1 MDNYLIEILKEH
13 KRGKSVGI
21 YSVCSSN
28 QFVLE
33 AAMLQAKQENTSLL
47 IECSANQVNQF
58 GGYSGMDPERFVSYV
73 KECCERIIFP
83 FEMILLGGDHLG
95 PEVWQ
100 DRPSDQAMAFA
111 ADQVKSYVQAGFSKI
126 HLDASAR
133 CLDDTDGA
141 HRSLNPSL
149 IAERTA
155 FLCKIAEEFADRNE
169 SGPHYVIGKE
179 ALVPGWARHKSDEI
193 KLTSVS
199 DLQETID
206 LTRKAFFKYN
216 LQEAW
221 DRVIAVVVQPGIEF
235 NDTIIHQYQRE
246 NAAELKKY
254 IENYELLVFEAN
266 RTDYQK
272 LDSLRH
278 LIADHFAILK
288 VGPAL
293 TFAFREVIFALAWI
307 EKRLLPFNRTISG
320 SNILEIIESVMKAN
334 PKHWKRYYPGNEAR
348 QSFSRIFS
356 LYDRIRYYWHEPDIR
371 IALERMFQNLSEI
384 EIPLSLISQ
393 FLPEQYHALT
403 TGEIEY
409 TLSDLI
415 YHRILKV
422 LKNYSSATN
431 VKEFRIFKQ
440 LSEEFH

>member
-58 GGYSGMDPERFVSYV
+58 GGYSGMDPDGFMSFV
-73 KECCERIIFP
+73 KECCGRIEFP
-83 FEMILLGGDHLG
+83 FEMILFGGDHLG
-95 PEVWQ
+95 PNLWQ
-100 DRPSDQAMAFA
+100 DRPADQAMAFA
-111 ADQVKSYVQAGFSKI
+111 ADLVKSYVQAGFTKI

-133 CLDDTDGA
+133 CLDDPGETSK
-141 HRSLNPSL
+141 SLSPDI
-149 IAERTA
+149 IADRTA
-155 FLCKIAEEFADRNE
+155 RLCKLAEEFADDKV
-169 SGPHYVIGKE
+169 PPPLYVIGTDVS
-179 ALVPGWARHKSDEI
+179 APRGFHPSSNEI
-193 KLTSVS
+193 KPTLLT
-199 DLQETID
+199 DLHVTID
-206 LTRKAFFKYN
+206 INRKIFLKYG
-216 LQEAW
+216 LQNAW

-235 NDTIIHQYQRE
+235 NDTIIQQYRRE
-246 NAAELKKY
+246 NADELKKY
-254 IENYELLVFEAN
+254 IEKYEFLVFEAN
-266 RTDYQK
+266 RTDYQNP
-272 LDSLRH
+272 DSLKQ
-278 LIADHFAILK
+278 LVEDHFAILK

-348 QSFSRIFS
+348 QAFSRIFS
-356 LYDRIRYYWHEPDIR
+356 LYDRIRYYWQRPELR
-371 IALERMFQNLSEI
+371 IALEKLFYNLSEVD
-384 EIPLSLISQ
+384 IPLSLVSQ
-393 FLPEQYHALT
+393 YLPEQYDALT

-431 VKEFRIFKQ
+431 VKEVRIFKQ
-440 LSEEFH
+440 LLEEFH